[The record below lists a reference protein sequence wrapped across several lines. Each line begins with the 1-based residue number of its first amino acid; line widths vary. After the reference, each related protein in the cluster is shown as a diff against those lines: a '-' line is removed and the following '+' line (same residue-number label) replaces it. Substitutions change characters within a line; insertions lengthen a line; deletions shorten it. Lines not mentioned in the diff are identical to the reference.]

1 MTAVPPALRR
11 STLWAEELH
20 EMRIIQ
26 PYLHRGDVAEMVAT
40 FLALALLA
48 ILGGALIVGLNSLP

>member
-1 MTAVPPALRR
+1 M
-11 STLWAEELH
+11 AEELH

-26 PYLHRGDVAEMVAT
+26 PYLHRGDVAEMVAI

-48 ILGGALIVGLNSLP
+48 ILGGALIVGVNSLP